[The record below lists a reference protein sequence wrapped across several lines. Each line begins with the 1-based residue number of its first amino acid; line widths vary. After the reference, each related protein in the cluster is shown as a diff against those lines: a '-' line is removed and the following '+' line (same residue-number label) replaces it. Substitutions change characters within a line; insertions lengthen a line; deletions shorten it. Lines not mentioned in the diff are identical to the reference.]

1 MLEPELQDVSEWM
14 KSGLLHLQHL
24 DYAEA
29 LNCFRQAL
37 MLNPNLPEG
46 WLSYGSVLEKLG
58 CYGAAIAAN
67 SNAQKLYATPTLRLA
82 PPEPEPTDAIAAA
95 LALQSSS
102 ADYWLGRGHTLC
114 DQGIYDQAIASY
126 DKALSLRPD
135 DPQAWFGR
143 GNMAAAL
150 GEFETAIASY
160 DRSTEIEPDDYQAWN
175 NRGYA
180 LHRLGQYEAA
190 IASYDKAIYCKTDCY
205 PAWNNRGFALFHL
218 GQHEAAII
226 EFDQALVLHPH
237 YPEAWNNR
245 GNALKALGRIEEA
258 IASYDRAIA
267 LKPDF
272 LEAQENRSLAQQAL
286 QPTTTTI
293 STALEMSTSLPLIHL
308 DDYSSEY
315 SVEAFPEQTLA
326 VLLNRSITF
335 CREGNFFAA
344 EPLVQQGIEK
354 LETLLQNPDLEP
366 AQFTALDNQYASFQ
380 QLQVDLWVERD
391 LELALELAEASKNRH
406 LNHIYGQTLKAS
418 KFSYPQMQACLSERT
433 VAIYWHLSPANL
445 HTFILRQHYPPIA
458 RSSLHQGQRF
468 EAWIRQWQQ
477 DYAQFRTLNA
487 ESAITAPWRQT
498 MTHRLEQL
506 YEILEIDLLCQ
517 TYLQDI
523 DQVILIPHRGLHLL
537 PLRALFPDTLQI
549 TYLSSVAWGLDLPQ
563 RSPGKIQRLLTIE
576 APDAALN
583 ASTGSS
589 PDLTTTALTQHYGKI
604 QSFTLPHAEA
614 TSSRIAAALTLMS
627 DCLHFSGICR
637 QSILDPRQSV
647 LELLGTETLA
657 SSEISTL
664 NLSYY
669 PVVCLPNCEFI
680 ETGELA
686 IAQDFV
692 SIASSFLAAGVSY
705 VMSSLWLVDELP
717 KTLLTLEFH
726 RGLRQAIP
734 PAAALTKAQRWLR
747 AATQQD
753 VIRRCQ
759 SQSLTIS
766 LNNLGED
773 LHPYAHPFYWAGFIV
788 TGQMPHPPAVQLDT
802 LALQAFL
809 EVIATHQASALP
821 QASKYVERAFNL
833 ELQADLEK
841 FTDQIQQLVQKYPS
855 LQKSYEAAF
864 QKLRKNGIESL

>member
-1 MLEPELQDVSEWM
+1 MVEPELQDVPEWM
-14 KSGLLHLQHL
+14 KNGLLHLQHL

-37 MLNPNLPEG
+37 ILNPNLPEG
-46 WLSYGSVLEKLG
+46 WHNYGSVLEKLG

-67 SNAQKLYATPTLRLA
+67 SNAQKLYTTPTLRLA

-102 ADYWLGRGHTLC
+102 ADYWLGRGHALC
-114 DQGIYDQAIASY
+114 DQGIYDQAINSY

-150 GEFETAIASY
+150 GEFETAITSY
-160 DRSTEIEPDDYQAWN
+160 DQATTFEPDDYQAWN

-190 IASYDKAIYCKTDCY
+190 IASYDKAIDYKADCY

-218 GQHEAAII
+218 GQYEAAIA

-237 YPEAWNNR
+237 YPEALHNR
-245 GNALKALGRIEEA
+245 GNALKALGRLEEA

-286 QPTTTTI
+286 PPTAMAI
-293 STALEMSTSLPLIHL
+293 STGLETNADFQLNHL
-308 DDYSSEY
+308 DEY
-315 SVEAFPEQTLA
+315 SVEPLSEQSLA

-335 CREGNFFAA
+335 CREGNFLAA
-344 EPLVQQGIEK
+344 EPLVQQGIET
-354 LETLLQNPDLEP
+354 LETLIQTPELEP
-366 AQFTALDNQYASFQ
+366 AQFTVFDRQYAAFQ
-380 QLQVDLWVERD
+380 QLQVDVWVERD
-391 LELALELAEASKNRH
+391 LELALELAEASKNRY
-406 LNHIYGQTLKAS
+406 LNHIYGQKLKAS
-418 KFSYPQMQACLSERT
+418 KFSYPQMQACLNKRT

-445 HTFILRQHYPPIA
+445 HTFILRQNHPPIA
-458 RSSLHQGQRF
+458 LSSLHQGQRF
-468 EAWIRQWQQ
+468 EAWIDQWQQ
-477 DYAQFRTLNA
+477 DYAQFRTLNPELA
-487 ESAITAPWRQT
+487 TTAPWRQT
-498 MTHRLEQL
+498 MVYRLEQL
-506 YEILEIDLLCQ
+506 SEILEIDVLCQ

-523 DQVILIPHRGLHLL
+523 DEVILIPHRGLHLL
-537 PLRALFPDTLQI
+537 PLHALFPDALQM

-563 RSPGKIQRLLTIE
+563 RPPVKIQRLLSIE
-576 APDAALN
+576 APDSALN
-583 ASTGSS
+583 VSQDSS
-589 PDLTTTALTQHYGKI
+589 PDLTATALTQHYGKV

-614 TSSRIAAALTLMS
+614 TSSRFAAALTLMS
-627 DCLHFSGICR
+627 DCLHFSGRCR
-637 QSILDPRQSV
+637 QSILDPMQSV

-664 NLSYY
+664 NLSRY

-680 ETGELA
+680 ETGALA
-686 IAQDFV
+686 IAQDFIP
-692 SIASSFLAAGVSY
+692 IATSFLAAGVGY

-717 KTLLTLEFH
+717 RTLLTLEFH
-726 RGLRQAIP
+726 RGLRQAIL
-734 PAAALTKAQRWLR
+734 PAAALAKAQRWLR
-747 AATQQD
+747 TATQKD
-753 VIRRCQ
+753 VLRRCQ
-759 SQSLTIS
+759 SQSLAVS
-766 LNNLGED
+766 LNDLGED
-773 LHPYAHPFYWAGFIV
+773 LHPYAHPFYWAGFMV

-809 EVIATHQASALP
+809 EAIAAHQASKPLEGF
-821 QASKYVERAFNL
+821 SNL
-833 ELQADLEK
+833 ELQADLEQV
-841 FTDQIQQLVQKYPS
+841 TVQIRQLAQKYP
-855 LQKSYEAAF
+855 LLRKTYEAAF
-864 QKLRKNGIESL
+864 QKLRKTSAE

>member
-1 MLEPELQDVSEWM
+1 MLEPELQDVPEWI

-46 WLSYGSVLEKLG
+46 WHNYGSVLEKLG

-102 ADYWLGRGHTLC
+102 ADYWLGRGHALC

-150 GEFETAIASY
+150 GRFEDAIASY

-180 LHRLGQYEAA
+180 LHRLGQYEGA
-190 IASYDKAIYCKTDCY
+190 IASYDKAIYCKADCY

-218 GQHEAAII
+218 GQYEAAIS

-237 YPEAWNNR
+237 YPEALHNR
-245 GNALKALGRIEEA
+245 GNALKALGRLEEA

-286 QPTTTTI
+286 QPTATAI
-293 STALEMSTSLPLIHL
+293 STGFETNADLQLNHSDEC
-308 DDYSSEY
+308 
-315 SVEAFPEQTLA
+315 SVEPLPEQSLA
-326 VLLNRSITF
+326 VLLDRSITF
-335 CREGNFFAA
+335 CREGNFLAA
-344 EPLVQQGIEK
+344 EPLVQQGIET

-366 AQFTALDNQYASFQ
+366 AQFTALDRQYASFQ
-380 QLQVDLWVERD
+380 QLQVDVWVERD

-406 LNHIYGQTLKAS
+406 LNHIYGQRLKAS
-418 KFSYPQMQACLSERT
+418 KFSYPQMQACLSKRT
-433 VAIYWHLSPANL
+433 VALYWHLSPANL
-445 HTFILRQHYPPIA
+445 HTFILRQNHPPIA
-458 RSSLHQGQRF
+458 TSSLHQGQRF
-468 EAWIRQWQQ
+468 EAWTRQWQQ
-477 DYAQFRTLNA
+477 DYAQFRTLA
-487 ESAITAPWRQT
+487 PEPATTAPWRQT
-498 MTHRLEQL
+498 MAYRLEQL
-506 YEILEIDLLCQ
+506 SEILEIDLLCQ
-517 TYLQDI
+517 TYLQDV

-537 PLRALFPDTLQI
+537 PLHALFPEALQM

-576 APDAALN
+576 APDQVLN
-583 ASTGSS
+583 VSQESS
-589 PDLTTTALTQHYGKI
+589 PDLTATALTQHYGKV

-614 TSSRIAAALTLMS
+614 TSIRVAAALTLMS
-627 DCLHFSGICR
+627 DCLHFSGLCR
-637 QSILDPRQSV
+637 QSILDPTQSV
-647 LELLGTETLA
+647 LALLGTETLA

-664 NLSYY
+664 NLSRY
-669 PVVCLPNCEFI
+669 PVVCLPNCEFM

-686 IAQDFV
+686 IAQDFIP
-692 SIASSFLAAGVSY
+692 IASSFLAAGVSY

-717 KTLLTLEFH
+717 RTLLTLEFH
-726 RGLRQAIP
+726 RGLRQAIH
-734 PAAALTKAQRWLR
+734 PAAALAKAQRWLR
-747 AATQQD
+747 TATQKD
-753 VIRRCQ
+753 VLRRCQ
-759 SQSLTIS
+759 SQSLAVS
-766 LNNLGED
+766 LNGLGED
-773 LHPYAHPFYWAGFIV
+773 VHPYAHPFYWAGFMV

-809 EVIATHQASALP
+809 EAIATHQS
-821 QASKYVERAFNL
+821 SKPLEGFSNL
-833 ELQADLEK
+833 ELKADLDQV
-841 FTDQIQQLVQKYPS
+841 TAQIQQLVQKYPS
-855 LQKSYEAAF
+855 LQESYDAAL
-864 QKLRKNGIESL
+864 QRLRKLHAA